1 MVIFDNEVLVADSVG
16 SSLASRLLS
25 KSTDLCLNSV
35 EDSIIWD
42 DSDHSSDFAV
52 ITEVEVEVVANDA
65 DFAGETSGT
74 AAIEDK
80 VGKNTNDKKHPI
92 IPIFDTKIIVM
103 PILCYF

>member
-1 MVIFDNEVLVADSVG
+1 MDSF
-16 SSLASRLLS
+16 
-25 KSTDLCLNSV
+25 
-35 EDSIIWD
+35 
-42 DSDHSSDFAV
+42 DFAV
-52 ITEVEVEVVANDA
+52 ITEVEVEVVSNDA

-103 PILCYF
+103 PILCYFWLKKKFLIVKFTKA